1 MEYINRFLDQIVNP
15 IIILLFA
22 LALVYFLYGLV
33 VFIANAD
40 SDEARDT
47 GKSHM
52 LWGIIGLFIMVSVY
66 GILKIVI
73 GTVGISSDQIPST
86 LNTHLR

>member
-15 IIILLFA
+15 VIVFIFA

-40 SDEARDT
+40 NEEARST
-47 GKSHM
+47 GRQHM
-52 LWGIIGLFIMVSVY
+52 LWGVVGLFIMVSVY

-73 GTVGISSDQIPST
+73 GTVGAKNVPT
-86 LNTHLR
+86 FLNRR

>member
-33 VFIANAD
+33 IFIANAD
-40 SDEARDT
+40 SEEARDT

-52 LWGIIGLFIMVSVY
+52 LWGIVGLFIMVSVY